1 MHRPVKKLLYRYAY
15 SALADGADAEA
26 EEPAL

>member
-1 MHRPVKKLLYRYAY
+1 MVTGSLVYLCRYAY